1 MKIQIDKEAGAAY
14 IYVVDNYQDYIGNI
28 KSDPI
33 NENITIDYTPEGKLF
48 GIEILSLNILDLE
61 NMSDKVYVSVDEV
74 TEKSDRV

>member
-1 MKIQIDKEAGAAY
+1 MKIKIDKKSDVAY

-33 NENITIDYTPEGKLF
+33 NENITIDYTPDGKLF

-61 NMSDKVYVSVDEV
+61 NMSNKTY
-74 TEKSDRV
+74 SDD